1 MDSKAKLK
9 PLIEHINNLLST
21 SIEINN
27 LDVFSDIER
36 DLLLEKIRLA
46 YNTCLNLKINKINPE
61 ISIEDNFE
69 TQQQEEII
77 KEPII
82 IDVVE
87 KPEPVEIIT
96 ENITQPKVTEV
107 TEVTEVKEIT
117 EIKEVIEVKEKTKEV
132 EELIESSTINYPIIE
147 NTEIIHKTTDIK
159 EPKTI
164 ADKFKSSKTIN
175 DTISQYINK
184 TDLQSLAKQQKIDD
198 LNRAFGV
205 NDKFRFA
212 NSLFDGN
219 IQLFNQTIWDINLMA
234 NIDEAIIYISD
245 NYKWNT
251 DDKTVQEFI
260 MILQRRFK

>member
-46 YNTCLNLKINKINPE
+46 YNTCLNLKINKIDPE

-96 ENITQPKVTEV
+96 ENIPQQK
-107 TEVTEVKEIT
+107 VTEVKEVT
-117 EIKEVIEVKEKTKEV
+117 EIKEIIEVKEKTKEV

-147 NTEIIHKTTDIK
+147 NTEIIHNTTEIK

>member
-1 MDSKAKLK
+1 MDNKAKLK
-9 PLIEHINNLLST
+9 PFIEQINNLLST
-21 SIEINN
+21 SIEINKLN
-27 LDVFSDIER
+27 IFSDIER

-46 YNTCLNLKINKINPE
+46 YDTCLNLKINKANPAT
-61 ISIEDNFE
+61 SIEDNFE
-69 TQQQEEII
+69 LKQQLEI
-77 KEPII
+77 KEEQII
-82 IDVVE
+82 IETVE
-87 KPEPVEIIT
+87 KNEPVEAII
-96 ENITQPKVTEV
+96 ENITTSQVS
-107 TEVTEVKEIT
+107 
-117 EIKEVIEVKEKTKEV
+117 EIKDEVKEV
-132 EELIESSTINYPIIE
+132 EEVIDNSHIDYPIIE
-147 NTEIIHKTTDIK
+147 NTEIIYNTTETK

-184 TDLQSLAKQQKIDD
+184 ADFQSLAKQQKIED

-205 NDKFRFA
+205 NDKFRLA
-212 NSLFDGN
+212 NALFQGN

-251 DDKTVQEFI
+251 EDKTVQEFI